1 MFKFSGLRPN
11 VVFMQLHKQQ
21 QQQQQQCEPADIAA
35 ASSFSRRCL
44 FALFVLVC
52 HRARN
57 GLWASRYARSRN
69 TKSKPNSKLYIQQ
82 CSSKPPLGPATWE
95 AAAVAER
102 QPWRLRSTSFIG
114 KILSFFFMILLLKIS
129 LLIASF
135 PSGGWGYAPKF
146 RKIKQVGI
154 EKQIETIQFCIFCLF
169 SNLALAISTTSQL

>member
-1 MFKFSGLRPN
+1 MWASRHCRSFKLFQEVSFCSFCFS
-11 VVFMQLHKQQ
+11 
-21 QQQQQQCEPADIAA
+21 
-35 ASSFSRRCL
+35 L
-44 FALFVLVC
+44 F
-52 HRARN
+52 RARN

-69 TKSKPNSKLYIQQ
+69 TKAKPNSKLYIQQ
-82 CSSKPPLGPATWE
+82 CSGKPPLGVAGPAAWE

-169 SNLALAISTTSQL
+169 SNLGLAISTTSQL